1 MHSMLSDFRSGLLRE
16 HGSYINTVEEDE
28 DLEGEYCT
36 GLCSGQFTRKGLLS
50 RKLGAGGQFSSE
62 EHLLLLQRA

>member
-36 GLCSGQFTRKGLLS
+36 GLCSGQFTRERIAKQEA
-50 RKLGAGGQFSSE
+50 RRW
-62 EHLLLLQRA
+62 RAIQQ